1 MEPIERNVG
10 EHLKQQSLLIGH
22 VKGNFNYAPKQKNNI
37 SSNLLRS
44 IQNDLKEI
52 CENTDSYINL
62 TKIVKEKIAE
72 QGNDF
77 YGRNKDVE
85 HHTIFEIQNRLWG
98 K

>member
-1 MEPIERNVG
+1 LEPIERNVG
-10 EHLKQQSLLIGH
+10 EHLKQQSLLIGY

-37 SSNLLRS
+37 SPNLLRS
-44 IQNDLKEI
+44 IKKDLKEN
-52 CENTDSYINL
+52 CENNSYINL

-77 YGRNKDVE
+77 YGRNKDVV